1 MPSGGKRE
9 YRTNTEAKPV
19 SGPGRLSQRTDM
31 IPSGG
36 AYGERKAMVEQIA
49 AGNRAIPEQPS
60 TPAPKVT
67 GLFAPTEMPQEPVT
81 TGNPLGAGAGPE
93 VMNLPRR
100 SFNPVQT
107 LTRLAASDPTGQ
119 IESILSDLRFRGI
132 Q

>member
-36 AYGERKAMVEQIA
+36 AYGERKETAELLA
-49 AGNRAIPEQPS
+49 AGNRATPRQPA

-67 GLFAPTEMPQEPVT
+67 GLFAPTEMPEEPVT
-81 TGNPLGAGAGPE
+81 TGNPLGMGPGPE
-93 VMNLPRR
+93 VMNLPAR
-100 SFNPVQT
+100 SFNPTDV
-107 LTRLAASDPTGQ
+107 LTRLASSDPTGQ
-119 IESILSDLRFRGI
+119 IEMILNDLRARGI
-132 Q
+132 E

>member
-36 AYGERKAMVEQIA
+36 AYGERKETAELLA
-49 AGNRAIPEQPS
+49 AGNRATPRPS
-60 TPAPKVT
+60 AAPAPKVT
-67 GLFAPTEMPQEPVT
+67 ELFAPTEMPNEPVT

-93 VMNLPRR
+93 IMNLPAR
-100 SFNPVQT
+100 SFNPIQT
-107 LTRLAASDPTGQ
+107 LTRLAQSDPTGQ
-119 IESILSDLRFRGI
+119 IESILNDLRFRGI

>member
-49 AGNRAIPEQPS
+49 AGNRATPEQPAA
-60 TPAPKVT
+60 PAPKVT

-107 LTRLAASDPTGQ
+107 LSRLAQSDPTGQ

>member
-31 IPSGG
+31 IPRDLG
-36 AYGERKAMVEQIA
+36 YGERKAMVEDIA
-49 AGNRAIPEQPS
+49 AGNRATQKQP
-60 TPAPKVT
+60 TPPAPKVT
-67 GLFAPTEMPQEPVT
+67 ELFAPTEMPNEPVT

-93 VMNLPRR
+93 IMNLPAR
-100 SFNPVQT
+100 SFNPIQT
-107 LTRLAASDPTGQ
+107 LTRLAQSDPTGQ
-119 IESILSDLRFRGI
+119 IESILNDLRFRGI

>member
-1 MPSGGKRE
+1 MPSGGKRTQ
-9 YRTNTEAKPV
+9 RTNSTPKPV

-36 AYGERKAMVEQIA
+36 AYGERKEIMETIA
-49 AGNRAIPEQPS
+49 AGNRATPEQPKV
-60 TPAPKVT
+60 PAPKVT

-81 TGNPLGAGAGPE
+81 TGNPLGMGPGPE

-107 LTRLAASDPTGQ
+107 LSRLAQSDPTGE
-119 IESILSDLRFRGI
+119 IESILNDLRFRGI

>member
-1 MPSGGKRE
+1 MPSGGKRTQ
-9 YRTNTEAKPV
+9 RTNTQPKPV

-36 AYGERKAMVEQIA
+36 AYGERKETAELLA
-49 AGNRAIPEQPS
+49 AGNRATPQQPT

-81 TGNPLGAGAGPE
+81 TGNPLGMGAGPE
-93 VMNLPRR
+93 IMNLPKR

-107 LTRLAASDPTGQ
+107 LTRLAQSDPTGQ
-119 IESILSDLRFRGI
+119 IESILNDLRFRGI